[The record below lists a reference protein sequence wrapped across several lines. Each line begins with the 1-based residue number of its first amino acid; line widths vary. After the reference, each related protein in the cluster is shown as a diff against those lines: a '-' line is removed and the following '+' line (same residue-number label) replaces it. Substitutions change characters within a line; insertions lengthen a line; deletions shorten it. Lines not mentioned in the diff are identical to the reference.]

1 METATRCSSSCI
13 DTLTSMRCET
23 PHIWQDL
30 SSTGSSLTDLC
41 SGLWMLTAVAEQV
54 PISCGALQPVG
65 WLTGCGARLSVCPH
79 YSGLKQKKNV
89 RVDLRLFL
97 CIETNPPNPQSLFS
111 KGFETKKWTKQYL
124 LRSRFRLNEM
134 SALCL
139 QNSLVILGIYC
150 CFHKKIN
157 NPTAC
162 LKLIS
167 SSWHF

>member
-1 METATRCSSSCI
+1 MDTATWCSSSCI

-54 PISCGALQPVG
+54 PICCGDLQPVG

-124 LRSRFRLNEM
+124 LRSRFRLVCAVLAKFIGN
-134 SALCL
+134 
-139 QNSLVILGIYC
+139 LGDLLL
-150 CFHKKIN
+150 FPQKIN

>member
-1 METATRCSSSCI
+1 METATRCSCSCI

-41 SGLWMLTAVAEQV
+41 SGLWMLTAVASQV
-54 PISCGALQPVG
+54 PMCCGALQPVG
-65 WLTGCGARLSVCPH
+65 WLTGCGARLPVCPH
-79 YSGLKQKKNV
+79 YCGLKQKKKL

-97 CIETNPPNPQSLFS
+97 CTKTKPPPQPTVTVLQRVWN
-111 KGFETKKWTKQYL
+111 KKKWTKQYL
-124 LRSRFRLNEM
+124 LRSRFRSSEM

-150 CFHKKIN
+150 CFHKK
-157 NPTAC
+157 
-162 LKLIS
+162 
-167 SSWHF
+167 